1 MGDYKDCPLWQDATK
16 AAEQWEKDYEEGKK
30 DIEEALELALGVTG
44 KVLTMLKPKIRNAA
58 ELYAELQRAQREARV
73 QPLLQPKVSREG
85 NVTMVSNPIHD
96 RVRTLRATYDGVL
109 KDLGLVVRPE
119 KVETNVGKGENTG
132 AGNTQT
138 GVDEWKRK
146 MLEGL

>member
-1 MGDYKDCPLWQDATK
+1 MGDYRECPLWRDANA
-16 AAEQWEKDYEEGKK
+16 AAEQWEKDYAEGKQE
-30 DIEEALELALGVTG
+30 IEEALELALGVVG
-44 KVLTMLKPKIRNAA
+44 KTLVMLRPKIRNAA

-96 RVRTLRATYDGVL
+96 RVRTLRATYDAVL

-119 KVETNVGKGENTG
+119 KVETNVGKVENTG
-132 AGNTQT
+132 EGKAQT

-146 MLEGL
+146 VLEGL